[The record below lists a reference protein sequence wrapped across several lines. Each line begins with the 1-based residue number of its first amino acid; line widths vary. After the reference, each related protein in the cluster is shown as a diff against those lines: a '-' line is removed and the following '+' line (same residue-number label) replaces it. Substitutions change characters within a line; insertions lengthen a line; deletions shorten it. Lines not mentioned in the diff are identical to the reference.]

1 MNLYKLFRRVD
12 VEMILD
18 YLDKFTIIVATFAAV
33 FSGISFYK
41 RRKDNDLIR
50 IIIEDKEMP
59 IRILRKQVS
68 RAEVC
73 GILGS
78 LHSGDKYNIA
88 YLKNPEFFKK
98 INKIGRGKLD
108 CLEIPLIKGDVFEY
122 EETLR
127 WNMRSWILRWQIL
140 KPLILLVLRL
150 EVLLGMR
157 LKV

>member
-1 MNLYKLFRRVD
+1 M
-12 VEMILD
+12 EMILVILD
-18 YLDKFTIIVATFAAV
+18 YLDKFTIIVAAFAAV
-33 FSGISFYK
+33 FSGIGFYK

-59 IRILRKQVS
+59 IRILRKQIS

-98 INKIGRGKLD
+98 INKISRGKLD
-108 CLEIPLIKGDVFEY
+108 CLEIPFIKGDVFEY
-122 EETLR
+122 KETLR
-127 WNMRSWILRWQIL
+127 
-140 KPLILLVLRL
+140 
-150 EVLLGMR
+150 
-157 LKV
+157 

>member
-12 VEMILD
+12 MEMILVILD
-18 YLDKFTIIVATFAAV
+18 YLDKFTIIAAAV
-33 FSGISFYK
+33 AAIFSIIGFYK

-59 IRILRKQVS
+59 IRILRKQIS

-98 INKIGRGKLD
+98 INKIGRGKL
-108 CLEIPLIKGDVFEY
+108 IA
-122 EETLR
+122 LR
-127 WNMRSWILRWQIL
+127 F
-140 KPLILLVLRL
+140 RL
-150 EVLLGMR
+150 
-157 LKV
+157 

>member
-12 VEMILD
+12 REMILVILD
-18 YLDKFTIIVATFAAV
+18 YLDKFTIIAAAV
-33 FSGISFYK
+33 AAIFSIIGFYK

-122 EETLR
+122 KETLR
-127 WNMRSWILRWQIL
+127 
-140 KPLILLVLRL
+140 
-150 EVLLGMR
+150 
-157 LKV
+157 